1 MNISSNFDGG
11 NIEVLAA
18 VDAANIRL
26 RIRKDNNAEF
36 LQWFYFRLTGARD
49 SDCVLK
55 IENAG
60 AASYP
65 NGWKNYR
72 AVASYDREHWFRA
85 DTSYDGTVLTI
96 SHRPGHNSVYFAMF
110 APYSLERHADLIAGA
125 QIYSKVKYANLGVTA
140 DGQDLDMLTIG
151 EDGQAKRKCWIIARQ
166 HPGETMAAWWIE
178 GFLQRLLDDHDP
190 VARSLSEKA
199 VFFVVP
205 NMNPDGSRR
214 GNLRTNASG
223 ANLNREWQAPSMDRS
238 PEVFLVEERMRE
250 AGVDFCLDVHG
261 DEALPYTFLAGPL
274 GIPSLSEKQTEL
286 FGAYQSTLA
295 RINPD
300 FQTVHGYPPAKPG
313 TANLTMCSNWVAE
326 SFGCLAMT
334 LEQPFKDAADTP
346 DAIQGWSPERC
357 RKLGASCL
365 GALFEVV
372 DTLR

>member
-1 MNISSNFDGG
+1 MNVSSNFDGG

-65 NGWKNYR
+65 NGWKEYR

-125 QIYSKVKYANLGVTA
+125 QISSKVKHVNLGVTA
-140 DGQDLDMLTIG
+140 DGQDLDMLIIG

-199 VFFVVP
+199 VIFVVP

-223 ANLNREWQAPSMDRS
+223 ANLNREWQAPSMERS

-261 DEALPYTFLAGPL
+261 DEALPYNFLAGPL

-286 FGAYQSTLA
+286 FGAYKSTLA

-313 TANLTMCSNWVAE
+313 AANLTMCSNWVAE
-326 SFGCLAMT
+326 TFGCLAMT